1 MSSIT
6 PLNFDFESHA
16 VRFVS
21 HEPLSI
27 VATDICSIFGLD
39 TSLAVNGRTRKAED
53 GTVYRDG
60 GLDDDEKGTA
70 IVSTPGGEQ
79 EVLTVN
85 EPGLYRLIFKC
96 RKKVAKRFQ
105 RWVFHDVLPS
115 IRKTGKYELA
125 QAPSQPSSALQL
137 PTPTPQEI
145 SSVIDLIFQSTAVDP
160 NLVAGAKANAIIKQ
174 HPQYAAAIEAAKG
187 ALTVPVESSLLN
199 ATEVGSK
206 IGKTAREINKLL
218 LDYGFQVKNPEGK
231 NPSYLPT
238 EKGKPHSKMVLETA
252 QGRDK
257 TVQHLRWFESVAD
270 ALLEEIENTGAN
282 DEVEQ

>member
-1 MSSIT
+1 MNFITHDWNGNKIMQLSKPTKIAKHEVPSSYVNVTQLCKAHDKQFNDYSRLESTKEYLEGFSRYTGIPVDLLVVTIT
-6 PLNFDFESHA
+6 
-16 VRFVS
+16 
-21 HEPLSI
+21 
-27 VATDICSIFGLD
+27 
-39 TSLAVNGRTRKAED
+39 
-53 GTVYRDG
+53 
-60 GLDDDEKGTA
+60 
-70 IVSTPGGEQ
+70 
-79 EVLTVN
+79 
-85 EPGLYRLIFKC
+85 
-96 RKKVAKRFQ
+96 
-105 RWVFHDVLPS
+105 
-115 IRKTGKYELA
+115 TGKNEHRGTWTHPEIAIDAAKWINVDFRIWANQTLREVMTA
-125 QAPSQPSSALQL
+125 QSIQAPSQPSSAPQL

-218 LDYGFQVKNPEGK
+218 LDYGFQIKNPEGK

-238 EKGKPHSKMVLETA
+238 EKGKPHSKIVLETA

-257 TVQHLRWFESVAD
+257 TVQHLRWFESAAD